1 VESVAPATGTA
12 LLLLV
17 AFVLPGF
24 VTLVVRETTYVVR
37 EATTPFE
44 RLLLSLSYSVRIYGV
59 LILLAYVLG
68 EHAHDIAAYYHGRRG
83 LGAYIL
89 LGALALFVL
98 PILIS
103 ETGRFWRSSTRLRPA
118 ALKVLGISEAHSTPS
133 GWDHFFGSD
142 ALALVRVTLDDQRVV
157 GGYFGSDSLAAYS
170 EHSQDLFL
178 EQRWELDE
186 EGWFVRPA
194 PASLGIWLPHDH
206 IVSLEVYAPPP
217 DEETGSGPMRAFPTA
232 VSVALL
238 LYGLLR
244 SKDAGR

>member
-1 VESVAPATGTA
+1 M
-12 LLLLV
+12 LLV

-24 VTLVVRETTYVVR
+24 VTLVARESTYVVR

-44 RLLLSLSYSVRIYGV
+44 RLLLSLSYSVRIYGI
-59 LILLAYVLG
+59 LILVAYVVG
-68 EHAHDIAAYYHGRRG
+68 WHTRDVVAFYHGKRG

-89 LGALALFVL
+89 VGGLALFVFPL
-98 PILIS
+98 VLS
-103 ETGRFWRSSTRLRPA
+103 ELGRWWRSSTRLRPA
-118 ALKVLGISEAHSTPS
+118 VLKILRISTGHSTPS

-142 ALALVRVTLDDQRVV
+142 KLALVRVTLDDERVV

-186 EGWFVRPA
+186 EHGWFVRPA

-206 IVSLEVYAPPP
+206 IVSLEVYDPPP
-217 DEETGSGPMRAFPTA
+217 DENEPRYGSITA
-232 VSVALL
+232 ASAVAAAIFLL
-238 LYGLLR
+238 FKWLR
-244 SKDAGR
+244 SA